1 MNVLRLLINSL
12 SALLLAML
20 LTDSA
25 TAQTGQPLPLDI
37 NMQAASQLPRVTKH
51 AEAAADGNSFSAFCA
66 EYLKDRVRIGTRL
79 GGRLLTDSDSGH
91 KGGTYGSGT
100 YLGTIYA
107 LEEKNTWLPNKPFLA
122 YSLTCYLEIEAA
134 YDTMTA
140 STLATDSDS
149 GLKKTDGD
157 AVLAGPTISLI
168 ARYPNNFGVFP
179 YIGLGLGF
187 FNGDFLETEDWA
199 HSDWGTSQRDRLMV
213 VDSSIALLLTAGVSW
228 SFSDHWA
235 LDCSL
240 QYVKADSDAI
250 FYGYTDDILDTEQ
263 SGHFPFNNFALR
275 LGMAYT
281 F

>member
-1 MNVLRLLINSL
+1 MKIL

-20 LTDSA
+20 ATDSA
-25 TAQTGQPLPLDI
+25 TAQTARPLSPDTDT
-37 NMQAASQLPRVTKH
+37 QAVSQLATATKR
-51 AEAAADGNSFSAFCA
+51 AEAADDDNGLSLFFT

-79 GGRLLTDSDSGH
+79 GGRLLIDSDSGH

-122 YSLTCYLEIEAA
+122 YSLTRYLEIEAA
-134 YDTMTA
+134 YDTMTSA
-140 STLATDSDS
+140 TLATDSDS
-149 GLKKTDGD
+149 GVEKTDGD

-168 ARYPNNFGVFP
+168 AKYPNDFNVVP

-213 VDSSIALLLTAGVSW
+213 VDSSIGLLLTAGLSW
-228 SFSDHWA
+228 NFSDHWS

-240 QYVKADSDAI
+240 QYVKTDSDAT
-250 FYGYTDDILDTEQ
+250 FYGYTDGVLDTEQ
-263 SGHFPFNNFALR
+263 SGHFPFDNFAMR